1 MFSDLASV
9 ANIRQACIRGFV
21 HDFQTILSKH
31 HFSTGSIDSFSK
43 LTPPMAL
50 DSKVA
55 FQARAIELGV
65 TQADVTALETKAIT
79 SYATYA
85 YCCTFQP
92 GQVDDS
98 ALKDFLND
106 ALGAAPDAAS
116 MSRYRRLFFEAHALS
131 LEDLKSRVDR
141 SESSEARVIPL
152 PEKLDRIRLQK
163 DRLVGISFTPAVEP
177 SHSLIDRACQQ
188 LEDNVVTYIDL
199 SKCSSRQDETLHAKT
214 DTTLTLDQSGGLR
227 LTKRQKLDNIN
238 LTGEHRLRQAFVRR
252 SLAYDLANIGTFA
265 VPDKWTQKLFERMNE
280 PPLAN
285 YKFVSVEQV
294 MNADKAL
301 WVKVSDSTRG
311 RLNTS
316 TGTRKIFDV
325 EFEKFCEHPEVLQ
338 HLMPLQQSSSAR
350 GSGHHDDP
358 FLSHQ
363 DVKHGGGKGDKGKG
377 KGKGKTKGP
386 GIPVP
391 DDCEIFVDN
400 KQLCKKWQVGR
411 CSAKVKAGKRCM
423 IGWHLCWKKNCHK
436 PHPGNECPGN

>member
-1 MFSDLASV
+1 
-9 ANIRQACIRGFV
+9 
-21 HDFQTILSKH
+21 
-31 HFSTGSIDSFSK
+31 
-43 LTPPMAL
+43 MAL

-65 TQADVTALETKAIT
+65 TQADVTALETKGIT

-106 ALGAAPDAAS
+106 ALGAAPDSAS

-131 LEDLKSRVDR
+131 LEDLKARVDR
-141 SESSEARVIPL
+141 SESSEGRVVPL
-152 PEKLDRIRLQK
+152 PEKVDRIRLQK
-163 DRLVGISFTPAVEP
+163 ARLVGISFTPAVEP

-188 LEDNVVTYIDL
+188 LEDNVVSYIEL
-199 SKCSSRQDETLHAKT
+199 SKCSSRQDDTLHAKT

-227 LTKRQKLDNIN
+227 LTKRQRLDNIN

-252 SLAYDLANIGTFA
+252 SLANDLANIGTFS
-265 VPDKWTQKLFERMNE
+265 VLDKWTQKLFERMNE

-311 RLNTS
+311 RLNVT
-316 TGTRKIFDV
+316 TGTPKIFDV
-325 EFEKFCEHPEVLQ
+325 EFDKFCEHPEVLQ

-436 PHPGNECPGN
+436 PHPGNERPGN

>member
-1 MFSDLASV
+1 MAAGSGSCPSCA
-9 ANIRQACIRGFV
+9 AHPGIKKGRV
-21 HDFQTILSKH
+21 H
-31 HFSTGSIDSFSK
+31 
-43 LTPPMAL
+43 A
-50 DSKVA
+50 
-55 FQARAIELGV
+55 
-65 TQADVTALETKAIT
+65 KAV
-79 SYATYA
+79 
-85 YCCTFQP
+85 F
-92 GQVDDS
+92 DS

-106 ALGAAPDAAS
+106 ALGAAPDSAS

-141 SESSEARVIPL
+141 SESSEARVVPL

-163 DRLVGISFTPAVEP
+163 ARLVGISFTPAVEP

-188 LEDNVVTYIDL
+188 LEDNVVSYIEL

-227 LTKRQKLDNIN
+227 LTKRQRLDNIN

-252 SLAYDLANIGTFA
+252 SLAYNLANIGTFS
-265 VPDKWTQKLFERMNE
+265 VLDKWTQKLFERMNE

-294 MNADKAL
+294 LNADKAL

-311 RLNTS
+311 RLNVT
-316 TGTRKIFDV
+316 TGTPKAFDV

-363 DVKHGGGKGDKGKG
+363 DVKHGGGKGDKGKST
-377 KGKGKTKGP
+377 GKGKTKGP

-391 DDCEIFVDN
+391 DDCEIFFDN

-436 PHPGNECPGN
+436 APCGGECPGS

>member
-1 MFSDLASV
+1 M
-9 ANIRQACIRGFV
+9 
-21 HDFQTILSKH
+21 
-31 HFSTGSIDSFSK
+31 
-43 LTPPMAL
+43 
-50 DSKVA
+50 
-55 FQARAIELGV
+55 
-65 TQADVTALETKAIT
+65 
-79 SYATYA
+79 
-85 YCCTFQP
+85 
-92 GQVDDS
+92 
-98 ALKDFLND
+98 ND

-227 LTKRQKLDNIN
+227 LTKRQKLDSIN

-252 SLAYDLANIGTFA
+252 SQAYDLANIGTFA
-265 VPDKWTQKLFERMNE
+265 VLDKWTQKLFERMNE

-363 DVKHGGGKGDKGKG
+363 DVKHGGGKGNKGKG
-377 KGKGKTKGP
+377 KVKGKTKGP

-436 PHPGNECPGN
+436 AHPGGECPGN